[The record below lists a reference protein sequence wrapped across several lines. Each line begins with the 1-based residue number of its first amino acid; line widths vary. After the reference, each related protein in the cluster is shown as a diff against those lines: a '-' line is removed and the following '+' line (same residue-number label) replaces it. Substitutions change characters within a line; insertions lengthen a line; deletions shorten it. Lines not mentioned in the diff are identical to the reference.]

1 MHAMSVRHALAG
13 ARLLGLFG
21 HAGWLSRRENR
32 VVALTALIALLS
44 LSDLVI
50 TMMFLRTIGMS
61 EGNPIARLVMSYN
74 SPAMLIAWKLATV
87 ALTSLIF
94 VVGRKRGVAE
104 AGCWVCAGVL
114 VWLTVHWGN
123 YAHEVSDQTP
133 VMHVLAAGE
142 CPGWVSM
149 TKDQ

>member
-1 MHAMSVRHALAG
+1 MHAMSVGHASPG
-13 ARLLGLFG
+13 VRLLGLVG

-32 VVALTALIALLS
+32 VVALTGLIALLS

-50 TMMFLRTIGMS
+50 TLMFLRTIGMS

-114 VWLTVHWGN
+114 VWLTVHWSN

-149 TKDQ
+149 TQDQ